1 MKLLTFEI
9 NKYKVVFVT
18 GRPFQPRLMLVTAP
32 WVRPGA
38 YPRVDHLKGSLTTI
52 RLGWKGL
59 PETNTLA
66 YHKNSIITDVKSL
79 ITLAEVSMLLIYLL
93 RHVQDKL

>member
-1 MKLLTFEI
+1 
-9 NKYKVVFVT
+9 
-18 GRPFQPRLMLVTAP
+18 MLVTAP

-59 PETNTLA
+59 PGTNTLA
-66 YHKNSIITDVKSL
+66 YHKNSIILDVKSL
-79 ITLAEVSMLLIYLL
+79 ITFGGGVNAIDLSSSSPA
-93 RHVQDKL
+93 R